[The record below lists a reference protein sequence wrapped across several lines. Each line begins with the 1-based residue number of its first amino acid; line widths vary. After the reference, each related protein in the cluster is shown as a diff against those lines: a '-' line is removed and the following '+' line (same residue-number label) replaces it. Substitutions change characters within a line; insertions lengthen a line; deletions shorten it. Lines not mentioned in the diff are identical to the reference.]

1 MLTGTTKL
9 RTSEGIAPL
18 FGALTDVGTF
28 SVTQASEARAG
39 KLPVLCRKGYVP
51 SSVLGVAALVP

>member
-1 MLTGTTKL
+1 MVRINGYFRLT
-9 RTSEGIAPL
+9 RSV
-18 FGALTDVGTF
+18 VGTF
-28 SVTQASEARAG
+28 SVTQASEVRAG